1 MKFCQKCGKEL
12 HDDAVICIGCGCA
25 VPSSQSQSTTQAPN
39 TGSQQPATNS
49 TIYSYDT
56 TINTMSIISIILGAV
71 GIPLAWLL
79 AILGYAL
86 GGTGLALAIIT
97 MKKDVFAT
105 KPKVGLI
112 LSIITLACSVINS
125 ILGMIIM
132 LA

>member
-1 MKFCQKCGKEL
+1 
-12 HDDAVICIGCGCA
+12 
-25 VPSSQSQSTTQAPN
+25 
-39 TGSQQPATNS
+39 
-49 TIYSYDT
+49 
-56 TINTMSIISIILGAV
+56 MSIISIVLGAV

-125 ILGMIIM
+125 ILGIIIM